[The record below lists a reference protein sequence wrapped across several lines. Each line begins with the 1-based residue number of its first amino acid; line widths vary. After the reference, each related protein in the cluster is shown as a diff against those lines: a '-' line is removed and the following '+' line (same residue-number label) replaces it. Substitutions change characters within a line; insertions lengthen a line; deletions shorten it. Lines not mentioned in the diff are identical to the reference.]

1 MRNWVP
7 GIPVNI
13 PRPETVNI
21 VYKYHASG
29 TDPESPM
36 VEQTFPLGLCV
47 QSRQSDPYVEFKVA
61 PGFSSTLHKAQGY
74 TLPFTILQIN
84 KRPHGCG
91 LGRLSFSSLY
101 VGMSRTRSIGGIR
114 VFPPL
119 GTGFQHILDMRPDQ
133 TLLDWISIK
142 KGDLLAPRTKRHRK
156 KSPGAT
162 KRNTPHSRK
171 KSVGDTKRNA
181 PKGKRDRENVTH
193 HVEERSAV
201 DVHLIGIRPKGIRN
215 LGNTCYINSLFQCMC
230 RLPVFMRKI
239 AEPPG
244 TSSPLYKFLAQLIS
258 GDETIMSP
266 ETLRSHLPFPYDVSN
281 LQHDVSEFFAAVV
294 LKFRTVEE
302 AFTSI
307 VEVKLSCSKCDTPC
321 RTIQDNISH
330 ILVPLRG
337 CPCVV
342 PFNSRIFIRSPKC
355 LMKTNL
361 SIHHRHW

>member
-1 MRNWVP
+1 M
-7 GIPVNI
+7 
-13 PRPETVNI
+13 
-21 VYKYHASG
+21 
-29 TDPESPM
+29 
-36 VEQTFPLGLCV
+36 
-47 QSRQSDPYVEFKVA
+47 
-61 PGFSSTLHKAQGY
+61 
-74 TLPFTILQIN
+74 
-84 KRPHGCG
+84 
-91 LGRLSFSSLY
+91 
-101 VGMSRTRSIGGIR
+101 
-114 VFPPL
+114 FPPL

-171 KSVGDTKRNA
+171 QSVGDTKRNA

-193 HVEERSAV
+193 HVEERTAV
-201 DVHLIGIRPKGIRN
+201 DVHRIGIRPKGIRN

-258 GDETIMSP
+258 GDEIIMSP

-281 LQHDVSEFFAAVV
+281 LQHDVSEFFPAVV

-337 CPCVV
+337 IQV
-342 PFNSRIFIRSPKC
+342 
-355 LMKTNL
+355 
-361 SIHHRHW
+361 